1 MIMTPISLN
10 SAAPAVST
18 DLAELDLDLGDATL
32 ATEVL
37 AAAPPELAEQV
48 ATADVTT
55 LVKPPRRI
63 TSANYHGFDP
73 LHA

>member
-1 MIMTPISLN
+1 MRSL
-10 SAAPAVST
+10 
-18 DLAELDLDLGDATL
+18 LDLGDATL

-37 AAAPPELAEQV
+37 AAAPPDLAEQV

-63 TSANYHGFDP
+63 TSANYLGELSPIRSSP
-73 LHA
+73 LVADVDHSE